1 MDGKTGWNNALVLMV
16 STPMTAVTCVMI
28 FLVAIFAGW
37 EYGRDSK
44 VVKKELDR
52 FSVDV
57 DNLKR
62 SVNLLEAWEAFQDEG
77 IKQNDKTMR
86 TQWRR
91 YRGVVVDVE
100 GVDKPTNVGGD
111 CRLMS
116 FVPPSEFFNEE
127 TLYSSQINRELYG
140 AIPGI
145 LTGLGILY
153 TFAGLASGIY
163 LAMNGAEGG
172 ILGTEAAGMGEL
184 MVAVNELLSGAGL
197 AFMTSIVGLI
207 FSMSFNI
214 WFVRSEKKLL
224 NKIEEIN
231 QELEDRIPVLT
242 EDHIRFQSLRR
253 LTEQEKCLQT
263 ILPSVREDM
272 ESFRSAILTALEQNS
287 VSVGESM
294 KEALEGVKELVRR
307 MNDDQAQLVTDSL
320 KTIIEQMEANL
331 TNVFEKMSG
340 SFEHSSKAV
349 RESVEMLDIV
359 IAKLKSEIDA
369 AGEAAKT
376 QIQTIADD
384 TSQISHRLLETLEKG
399 VAEMNRSIEAAGEK
413 AAKHMEALSEQIT
426 SIENAVRTGSE
437 EVRKNI
443 VDMEEASNRTKEIFV
458 GLASHVEE
466 VSRSL
471 ADVVKSLE
479 EEGAQFEHT
488 VSSLRTTLS
497 VMSETANDIRQGK
510 DSTDETLRTAIAEVQ
525 SVMTEA
531 TDALSEELKGM
542 QRMLGD
548 LSEQQAGLTER
559 ARELNEVMEKSVE
572 SLAVALE
579 RIQGSLASNLSAADD
594 KLATAVRTMADGFGD
609 SLEAQKHAV
618 ENLRQTA
625 EILSRRLEKSKQG
638 EKSEVKTQQN
648 TAVGRE

>member
-1 MDGKTGWNNALVLMV
+1 
-16 STPMTAVTCVMI
+16 
-28 FLVAIFAGW
+28 
-37 EYGRDSK
+37 
-44 VVKKELDR
+44 
-52 FSVDV
+52 
-57 DNLKR
+57 
-62 SVNLLEAWEAFQDEG
+62 
-77 IKQNDKTMR
+77 
-86 TQWRR
+86 
-91 YRGVVVDVE
+91 
-100 GVDKPTNVGGD
+100 
-111 CRLMS
+111 
-116 FVPPSEFFNEE
+116 
-127 TLYSSQINRELYG
+127 
-140 AIPGI
+140 
-145 LTGLGILY
+145 
-153 TFAGLASGIY
+153 
-163 LAMNGAEGG
+163 
-172 ILGTEAAGMGEL
+172 
-184 MVAVNELLSGAGL
+184 
-197 AFMTSIVGLI
+197 
-207 FSMSFNI
+207 MSFNI